1 MDFSGVSG
9 VAGRAG
15 AASGRAS
22 ALELASASGL
32 PGPGTGLVR
41 WLTSTFELPGPEAG
55 LMRGL
60 ASTFEPPGP
69 KAGPMRG
76 LPGPAAPL
84 VNAQPEPAFY
94 GATALT
100 ISKFPFD
107 GGIPGMRFSSI
118 TALRTTVISSAS
130 VLRLIVIFSAN
141 IPQTARFSR
150 MASLR
155 TPPFL
160 ALSFS
165 LSFLSLF
172 PALRLP
178 DPHSFHR
185 PVSAASP

>member
-9 VAGRAG
+9 AAGWAG

-32 PGPGTGLVR
+32 PGPGTGLMR
-41 WLTSTFELPGPEAG
+41 GLTSTFELPGPEAG
-55 LMRGL
+55 LMREL
-60 ASTFEPPGP
+60 TSTFELPGP
-69 KAGPMRG
+69 RAGLMRG
-76 LPGPAAPL
+76 LPGPAASP
-84 VNAQPEPAFY
+84 VNALPEPAFY
-94 GATALT
+94 GTALT

-107 GGIPGMRFSSI
+107 GGTPGMRFSSI
-118 TALRTTVISSAS
+118 TALRTTVISSTS
-130 VLRLIVIFSAN
+130 SLRLIVIFSTN

-155 TPPFL
+155 LPPFP
-160 ALSFS
+160 APPFS
-165 LSFLSLF
+165 LSFLPLF
-172 PALRLP
+172 PALRPP